1 MSQPSTHEHPLHEH
15 KDREHHSRSGID
27 QHDPALYLNRELS
40 WLDFNERVLQL
51 AEDERIPL
59 LERVKFCAIYTTN
72 LDEYYMVRVAGL
84 RDQIDAGVENPG
96 QDGRIPSETIA
107 LIRERVLE
115 LGSRLTDCFEGRLRP
130 ALAEHDIRVVAVNE
144 LDDEQRAELA
154 RHFQKVIFP
163 ALTPLAVAP
172 GRPFPYISNL
182 SLSLAVLVRD
192 PVTDQTV
199 FARVK
204 VPTEILPRFIA
215 LKGSGS
221 GPSPITLLALED
233 VIAHHL
239 DSLFPGMEIADYDV
253 FRVTRDADLEVSD
266 DAADLLQAVEDELRR
281 RRFGEMVRVEVG
293 TDCSERLRE
302 ELAGLLGVQ
311 EDEVYPVDGLLDMG
325 ALWQIVKLPG
335 YSELRDEPLTGH
347 THPRLLRHEGERPDV
362 LGAMREGDVLVH
374 HPYDSFSTS
383 VERFV
388 EQAVADPN
396 VLAIKQTVYR
406 TSDDSPLVP
415 ALIDATE
422 RGKQAVA
429 LVELQARFDERMNIH
444 WAKALEEAGV
454 HVVYGQPSLKTHAK
468 CVLVV
473 RREGDGVRNY
483 VHIGTGNYHSATAR
497 LYTDFGLFT
506 TDEQI
511 GADVAD
517 MFNYLTGYG
526 RPLHYRKVLT
536 APNQLRDGIIDQID
550 QTIAAH
556 SPESPGRIAMK
567 MNALVDGRCIR
578 ALYRASQAGVRV
590 DLNVRGICCL
600 RPGLRGC
607 LREHPGRLDR
617 RAPARALARVR
628 VRARGRVHDLH
639 LLRRPDAAQPRPPRR
654 AGGAE
659 SSRRNCAP
667 SCSTRWN
674 GRSPTTRA
682 RGSWTARAP
691 GTGAGGGARIRR
703 ATAQPA
709 AGAGRAARAPRRR
722 GSARRRAGAG
732 HPPEPLR
739 LYAAAGSAS
748 SAALSSSTD
757 W

>member
-1 MSQPSTHEHPLHEH
+1 M
-15 KDREHHSRSGID
+15 ID
-27 QHDPALYLNRELS
+27 LEDPALYLNRELS

-96 QDGRIPSETIA
+96 PDGRIPSETIA
-107 LIRERVLE
+107 LIRERALE
-115 LGSRLTDCFEGRLRP
+115 LGGRLSACFEERLRP
-130 ALAEHDIRVVAVNE
+130 ALAEHDIRV
-144 LDDEQRAELA
+144 RAELA

-204 VPTEILPRFIA
+204 VPTEILPRFVT
-215 LKGSGS
+215 LKGPAAAGS
-221 GPSPITLLALED
+221 PGSTSVTGPGPGPVTLLALED
-233 VIAHHL
+233 VIACHL
-239 DSLFPGMEIADYDV
+239 DALFPGMEIADYDV

-281 RRFGEMVRVEVG
+281 RRFGEVVRVEVG
-293 TDCSERLRE
+293 TDCSEQLRE

-335 YSELRDEPLTGH
+335 YAELREEPLTGH

-444 WAKALEEAGV
+444 WAKTMEEAGV

-483 VHIGTGNYHSATAR
+483 VHIGTGNYHSTTAR

-536 APNQLRDGIIDQID
+536 APNQLRDGLIEQID
-550 QTIAAH
+550 RTIAAH
-556 SPESPGRIAMK
+556 TGGRGSSPGRIAFK
-567 MNALVDGRCIR
+567 MNALVDGPCIR

-600 RPGLRGC
+600 RPGIEGISENIRVVSIV
-607 LREHPGRLDR
+607 GRLLEHSRVYAFERDGEYTIYISSADLMPRNLDHRVELAAPIESPELRTELLDTLERAFADNQSSWELDGEGVWQR
-617 RAPARALARVR
+617 RAPGPGEAPRNLQLELAE
-628 VRARGRVHDLH
+628 LH
-639 LLRRPDAAQPRPPRR
+639 ARR
-654 AGGAE
+654 AGE
-659 SSRRNCAP
+659 
-667 SCSTRWN
+667 
-674 GRSPTTRA
+674 
-682 RGSWTARAP
+682 
-691 GTGAGGGARIRR
+691 GGPDGARDLG
-703 ATAQPA
+703 T
-709 AGAGRAARAPRRR
+709 
-722 GSARRRAGAG
+722 
-732 HPPEPLR
+732 PLSR
-739 LYAAAGSAS
+739 
-748 SAALSSSTD
+748 
-757 W
+757 